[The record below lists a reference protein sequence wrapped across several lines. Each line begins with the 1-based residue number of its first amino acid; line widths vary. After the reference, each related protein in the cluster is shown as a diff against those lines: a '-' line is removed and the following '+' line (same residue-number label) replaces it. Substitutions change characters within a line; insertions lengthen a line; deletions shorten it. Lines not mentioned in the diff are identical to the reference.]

1 VHRFFSCAQNAGS
14 FVKPSKISKGRSF
27 VEALRERYVEMDA
40 ELIAPQ
46 NILPGAVVNTS
57 KGTKQIEF
65 IGETNIRKWQQI
77 PQLSKVS
84 MRVSCSRYFPGCAVL
99 QIAST

>member
-1 VHRFFSCAQNAGS
+1 MAERLLQGKVHRYFTCAQGAGS

-40 ELIAPQ
+40 ELIAPE

-77 PQLSKVS
+77 PGLRKVS
-84 MRVSCSRYFPGCAVL
+84 MRVSMIAVHD
-99 QIAST
+99 